1 MSSIVELNLRSFP
14 DFSRTLSTQRVFVTY
29 NEFKVNASTIFLP
42 ASALFNPE
50 IVSQQRISIP
60 SANMSEDKP
69 GGQPGVPPE
78 KGSEHRRT
86 RGLVAGT
93 VPRVQE
99 TQNVTQYKKASGL
112 VMKSGVIYFGVRLAD
127 MSGKYNISVTW
138 NVTVGS
144 YGVSTE
150 FISTP

>member
-29 NEFKVNASTIFLP
+29 NEFKVNASTRFLP

-50 IVSQQRISIP
+50 IVSQQRTSIP
-60 SANMSEDKP
+60 SGNVSEGKP
-69 GGQPGVPPE
+69 GGQPGPDVHPAKE
-78 KGSEHRRT
+78 SEHRRT
-86 RGLVAGT
+86 RGLAAGNAP
-93 VPRVQE
+93 VKK
-99 TQNVTQYKKASGL
+99 NKKASGL
-112 VMKSGVIYFGVRLAD
+112 VMKSGIIYFGVRAAN
-127 MSGKYNISVTW
+127 MSGKYNISVNW

-150 FISTP
+150 FISKP